1 MRLEMIEVGG
11 DQRAP
16 RAGAIALARKR
27 DGGAHRRA
35 SLRKPVRGALDV
47 LGEWTG
53 AHRREGLFLLARAQ
67 SRCSEPRAEIVVR
80 HRRQVGVPAG
90 QQRRAGQ
97 LETAGGSGRMRQRKH
112 VESHVPALFVGEGGI
127 ERGHRR
133 LGNAVRR
140 RAEDPL
146 RRQRPCLRPEV
157 RRLRGKLEREV
168 RMPIHAVA
176 RGASLRVQPGAATRI
191 GGSLRQEDDVE
202 ALHDLVADAPG
213 AAGDLRGRR
222 AVRHLLLQ
230 GVQPARQILPAA
242 VHVRAQLAGGILD
255 ESDLLDVLR
264 LREDLAMLADRAR
277 IVAGDVVE
285 ERHHPPQR
293 LRLARL
299 RSRRGRD
306 ESETENHSQHLR
318 LE

>member
-1 MRLEMIEVGG
+1 
-11 DQRAP
+11 
-16 RAGAIALARKR
+16 
-27 DGGAHRRA
+27 
-35 SLRKPVRGALDV
+35 
-47 LGEWTG
+47 
-53 AHRREGLFLLARAQ
+53 
-67 SRCSEPRAEIVVR
+67 
-80 HRRQVGVPAG
+80 
-90 QQRRAGQ
+90 
-97 LETAGGSGRMRQRKH
+97 
-112 VESHVPALFVGEGGI
+112 
-127 ERGHRR
+127 
-133 LGNAVRR
+133 
-140 RAEDPL
+140 
-146 RRQRPCLRPEV
+146 
-157 RRLRGKLEREV
+157 
-168 RMPIHAVA
+168 MPIHAVA

-191 GGSLRQEDDVE
+191 GGALRQEDDVE

-242 VHVRAQLAGGILD
+242 VHVRAQLASGILD

-299 RSRRGRD
+299 LSRRGRD